1 MKRVGSGTINYDTP
15 HYQVIYVNL
24 ISCFIRLFNDVAEC
38 SQNVNAEQRIWSQC
52 PREMRY
58 AHIVSTRPR

>member
-24 ISCFIRLFNDVAEC
+24 ISCFIRLFNGAGER
-38 SQNVNAEQRIWSQC
+38 SQNVNAEQRVWSVSQG
-52 PREMRY
+52 MRC
-58 AHIVSTRPR
+58 AHSVGTRLC

>member
-24 ISCFIRLFNDVAEC
+24 ISCFIRLFNDAGER
-38 SQNVNAEQRIWSQC
+38 SQNVNAEQRVWSQC
-52 PREMRY
+52 PRE
-58 AHIVSTRPR
+58 